1 MAWYQCSCG
10 ALKEETPH
18 LGDTL
23 VSVYHVHRS
32 ARLDGGSAIVRMEQ
46 ISVPPSGREAC
57 LENGG
62 AGE

>member
-10 ALKEETPH
+10 ALKEETAL
-18 LGDTL
+18 LGDTI

-32 ARLDGGSAIVRMEQ
+32 ARLDGGSAIMRMEE
-46 ISVPPSGREAC
+46 IPTPPPGREVA
-57 LENGG
+57 LGSGG